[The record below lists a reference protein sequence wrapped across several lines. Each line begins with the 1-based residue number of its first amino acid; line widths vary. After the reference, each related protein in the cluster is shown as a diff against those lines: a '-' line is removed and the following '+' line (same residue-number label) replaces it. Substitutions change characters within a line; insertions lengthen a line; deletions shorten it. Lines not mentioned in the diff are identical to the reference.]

1 MITKKHIRQYLDKLS
16 PGIPAKQ
23 GEVSDHVWERLH
35 EYIVKH
41 YKRLDKGARAYADEI
56 FDQLDASVKKRI
68 DSLPEG
74 REKKLLSRK
83 LAIVRGERSPLPVLY
98 LDTPVIENVIRQG
111 LGQPVSQPKAGNPW
125 ALHKQI
131 LALVS
136 DGKLVCPEDTF
147 HRETR

>member
-74 REKKLLSRK
+74 REKKLLLWRFFVTLSIAR
-83 LAIVRGERSPLPVLY
+83 
-98 LDTPVIENVIRQG
+98 
-111 LGQPVSQPKAGNPW
+111 
-125 ALHKQI
+125 ALFGYPCH
-131 LALVS
+131 
-136 DGKLVCPEDTF
+136 
-147 HRETR
+147 